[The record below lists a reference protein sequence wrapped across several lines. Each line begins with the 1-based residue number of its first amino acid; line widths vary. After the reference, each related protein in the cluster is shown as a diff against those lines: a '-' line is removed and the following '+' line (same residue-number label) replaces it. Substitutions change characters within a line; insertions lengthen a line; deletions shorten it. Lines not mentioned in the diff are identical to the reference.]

1 MSTFTY
7 RKRVFLS
14 PVSTGFTSYVFAEA
28 ESSDG
33 GEYRLG
39 NYILILADCHRRIQL
54 EFFLGTARD
63 RRQSLAKLDVLLEVL
78 SAFRSALATEAQ
90 LIADYQRRDK
100 QAWAGKIRTKKL
112 FKATRRQK
120 QVENG

>member
-1 MSTFTY
+1 MNTFTY

-14 PVSTGFTSYVFAEA
+14 PVSTGFTSYVFAEV

-39 NYILILADCHRRIQL
+39 NYILILADCHRRVEL

-63 RRQSLAKLDVLLEVL
+63 RRQSLAKLDLLIEVL
-78 SAFRSALATEAQ
+78 TAFRSALTREAQ
-90 LIADYQRRDK
+90 LIAEYERSDQR
-100 QAWAGKIRTKKL
+100 ALANKIRMKKL
-112 FKATRRQK
+112 SKRPET
-120 QVENG
+120 